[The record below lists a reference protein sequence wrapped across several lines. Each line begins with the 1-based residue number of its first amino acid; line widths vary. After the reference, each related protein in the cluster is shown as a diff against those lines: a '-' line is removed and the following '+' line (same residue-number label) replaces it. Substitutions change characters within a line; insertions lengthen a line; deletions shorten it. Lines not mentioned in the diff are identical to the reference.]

1 MKRYQLRYAAG
12 TYWLSDTKPEGR
24 AVPRPFELNETA
36 AEIWKMLENK
46 KSAEEIAVVFS
57 EGNEEEEKEIQ
68 KDIEGFIQEL
78 RKNNIDI

>member
-1 MKRYQLRYAAG
+1 M
-12 TYWLSDTKPEGR
+12 
-24 AVPRPFELNETA
+24 
-36 AEIWKMLENK
+36 ENK
-46 KSAEEIAVVFS
+46 KSAEEIAAVFS